1 MVMKSGSFFLTATV
15 ALSLMGVVSAQSHT
29 RSDLQDELSTV
40 AGGIETVKLSI
51 ATEDEPAVRR
61 LMERRLVTLQLTQ
74 DILRNRI
81 LVLEGEEVE
90 VLQVPVVEPD
100 MVRVAE
106 INSEIVATEAE
117 INEAEASFASADGV
131 NQAII
136 AARLESQKL
145 ALAELRLAYI
155 GARYGMIAGLTSND
169 LGDAAIA
176 AEAQP
181 SESDAAQTAGMAT
194 QPAWADRRYPNID
207 YSNPLFQQAYNS
219 GQSISGWWVIYEGGN
234 GSLTAQNVSN
244 FSPSA
249 DSEKRGMLLNIIC
262 ERDETS
268 VALLMLGEYFSNRR
282 SGQIDVG
289 YRVDNGVL
297 RNDLWS
303 LARDGDVVQLEG
315 DEALG
320 LIDEMAYARSLSM
333 LVPSSVGGRQ
343 NVDFDL
349 AGYNEVALR
358 ARELCSQPVLALNRS
373 DYRLIQTLLNIA
385 GFKAGQAD
393 GIWGQNSRRAMA
405 DYQRAAGITESGRP
419 DLPTLKLLGLVN

>member
-1 MVMKSGSFFLTATV
+1 MKSVSFILTATV
-15 ALSLMGVVSAQSHT
+15 TLVLMGIVSAHSHT
-29 RSDLQDELSTV
+29 RSDLQDELSAA

-51 ATEDEPAVRR
+51 ATEDEPAVRQ

-106 INSEIVATEAE
+106 INSEIVAMEAE
-117 INEAEASFASADGV
+117 INEAEVSLASADGV

-169 LGDAAIA
+169 LGDVAIV

-181 SESDAAQTAGMAT
+181 SEVVTSDVT
-194 QPAWADRRYPNID
+194 QPVWADRRYPNID

-219 GQSISGWWVIYEGGN
+219 GQSVSGWWVIYEGGN
-234 GSLTAQNVSN
+234 RSLTAQNVSN

-249 DSEKRGMLLNIIC
+249 DSENRGMLLNIIC
-262 ERDETS
+262 ENDETS
-268 VALLMLGEYFSNRR
+268 VALLMLGGYFSNRR

-289 YRVDNGVL
+289 YQVDNGVL

-303 LARDGDVVQLEG
+303 LARDGEVVELEG
-315 DEALG
+315 EQALG
-320 LIDEMAYARSLSM
+320 LIDEMASARSLSV

-343 NVDFDL
+343 NVNFDL
-349 AGYNEVALR
+349 AGYNEVAVR
-358 ARELCSQPVLALNRS
+358 ARELCSQQVLALNRS

-419 DLPTLKLLGLVN
+419 DLATLKLLGLVN

>member
-1 MVMKSGSFFLTATV
+1 MIKSVSFIFTATV
-15 ALSLMGVVSAQSHT
+15 VLSLMGVVSAHSHT
-29 RSDLQDELSTV
+29 RSDLQDELSAV
-40 AGGIETVKLSI
+40 AGGIETVKLSM

-90 VLQVPVVEPD
+90 VLQVPVIEPD
-100 MVRVAE
+100 MLRVAE

-117 INEAEASFASADGV
+117 IKEAETSLASADGV
-131 NQAII
+131 NQAIV

-155 GARYGMIAGLTSND
+155 GARYGMIAGMTSND

-176 AEAQP
+176 ADAQP
-181 SESDAAQTAGMAT
+181 SEVVPSDAAGMAT

-219 GQSISGWWVIYEGGN
+219 GQSVSGWWVIYEGGN
-234 GSLTAQNVSN
+234 RSLTAQNVSN

-249 DSEKRGMLLNIIC
+249 DPEERGMLLNIIC
-262 ERDETS
+262 EGNETS
-268 VALLMLGEYFSNRR
+268 IALLMPGGYFSNRR

-289 YRVDNGVL
+289 YRVDNGVF

-303 LARDGDVVQLEG
+303 LARNGDVVQLEG
-315 DEALG
+315 DSALG
-320 LIDEMAYARSLSM
+320 LIDEMASARSLIV
-333 LVPSSVGGRQ
+333 LVPSSSGGRQ
-343 NVDFDL
+343 NVNFDL
-349 AGYNEVALR
+349 AGYDEVAVR
-358 ARELCSQPVLALNRS
+358 AREICSQPVLALNRS

-405 DYQRAAGITESGRP
+405 DYQRAAGIKESGRP
-419 DLPTLKLLGLVN
+419 DMATLKLLGLVN